1 MLEGE
6 EEELVDDV
14 TCNSIGR
21 LCAVLILS
29 AVLDDI
35 EIWVEILTISWE
47 RQTSTHTNT
56 HTRNQTMVHFEI
68 LVR

>member
-21 LCAVLILS
+21 LC